1 MSSAI
6 WFIQSEFLQAVCF
19 FTRYPLFHM
28 ALLKNGSNHCHETLT
43 CAHTDCLLSILGKKQ
58 FFSLSYFLNIKF
70 SDFISLECSFTTTQ
84 KQHNKNQLIAKWLRK
99 LLRHCFDWGFL
110 CLILIIRLWR
120 THLTCLDGNYNIS
133 LTFDHHNCPETHL
146 NYTDIWCGK
155 CGGTQ
160 LSWGKPYLRMLSW

>member
-1 MSSAI
+1 M
-6 WFIQSEFLQAVCF
+6 V
-19 FTRYPLFHM
+19 YPKWVFAGCLLFHSLPLISHGTPQKRFKPLPWNFNM
-28 ALLKNGSNHCHETLT
+28 CSHRLFAFNFGQ
-43 CAHTDCLLSILGKKQ
+43 KKQ

>member
-1 MSSAI
+1 MLTQI
-6 WFIQSEFLQAVCF
+6 VCF
-19 FTRYPLFHM
+19 QFW
-28 ALLKNGSNHCHETLT
+28 A
-43 CAHTDCLLSILGKKQ
+43 KKQ

-160 LSWGKPYLRMLSW
+160 LSWGKPYLCILLNKADISVYSSNFVRYMDKSYIKYHFDVMKC

>member
-146 NYTDIWCGK
+146 NYTDIWFKKYCS
-155 CGGTQ
+155 T
-160 LSWGKPYLRMLSW
+160 